1 MRKIFIS
8 GKVSGLDILEARA
21 LFRMANMYLLSR
33 YCHCTCVNPMEIC
46 HRDWSWIHCMVVCIW
61 DLRKCDTVA
70 FLPNWK
76 DSRGSR
82 LEYRFAKLLGKEM
95 IFLK

>member
-33 YCHCTCVNPMEIC
+33 YCLVHALIQWKYAIVTGRGYIAWSFAYGICVNVI
-46 HRDWSWIHCMVVCIW
+46 
-61 DLRKCDTVA
+61 L
-70 FLPNWK
+70 
-76 DSRGSR
+76 
-82 LEYRFAKLLGKEM
+82 
-95 IFLK
+95 